1 MLPLGSG
8 IVLAGG
14 RSTRFGSNKLVA
26 PYEGQPLVHRPI
38 EVLRSICDEVI
49 VVLAPGDA
57 GSGLP
62 PGVTIAND
70 PADGDGPLAGLHT
83 GLLAAVRSES
93 VVVVGGDMP
102 ELQPAVLR
110 EMLRVLS
117 DADVEAVVLADADRS
132 RPLPCA
138 LRTWAAADMTH
149 TLLHAG
155 RRRLRD
161 VIDSLRTAVIDEAT
175 WTTLDPERRSLIDV
189 DEPGDMPG

>member
-1 MLPLGSG
+1 MPPLVSG

-26 PYEGQPLVHRPI
+26 LYEGQPLVHRPI
-38 EVLRSICDEVI
+38 EVLASICDEVI

-57 GSGLP
+57 GIGLP

-70 PADGDGPLAGLHT
+70 PAEGDGPLAGLHT

-93 VVVVGGDMP
+93 AVVVGGDMP
-102 ELQPAVLR
+102 ELQEAVLR
-110 EMLRVLS
+110 EMLRVLH
-117 DADVEAVVLADADRS
+117 DADVEAVVLADADRP
-132 RPLPCA
+132 RPLPCV